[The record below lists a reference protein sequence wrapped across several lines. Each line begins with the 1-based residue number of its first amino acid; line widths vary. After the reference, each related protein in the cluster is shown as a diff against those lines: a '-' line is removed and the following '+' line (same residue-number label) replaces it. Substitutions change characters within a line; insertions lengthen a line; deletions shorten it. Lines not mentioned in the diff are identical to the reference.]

1 MESYENNKNNANN
14 ANNENNENNENNAN
28 NINNNINKVSN
39 EYEIIKKVGSGSFG
53 EVYLTKIIS
62 TEKLV
67 ASKIEEKNGNRN
79 NSKIFDEYKIY
90 KILNLKG
97 FNKGIPKIYSF
108 YETPKFNV
116 LVMELLGDNLD
127 SIFNKYNKKLE
138 LCTVLK
144 IGYEI
149 ISLIEKIHNCGF
161 IHRDIKPNNFMF
173 GRGKKKYE
181 LYILDFGLSKKFIK
195 NNKHI
200 EYKTNKS
207 LVGTARYTSINIHL
221 GIEPSRRDDLE
232 AIGYML
238 IYFLKGSLP
247 WQGIKK
253 KKGVDHLEV
262 IGETKLSTSLT
273 KLCQNIPS
281 HFYEYIEYTRNLT
294 FDENPK
300 YNYLKNLFIRCA
312 SENNIELKYKF

>member
-1 MESYENNKNNANN
+1 MESYKNKNNNN
-14 ANNENNENNENNAN
+14 L
-28 NINNNINKVSN
+28 VSN

-53 EVYLTKIIS
+53 EVYLTKMIAS
-62 TEKLV
+62 GKLV
-67 ASKIEEKNGNRN
+67 ASKIEEKEGEKK

-90 KILNLKG
+90 KKLELKG
-97 FNKGIPKIYSF
+97 IKKGIPKIYSF

-127 SIFNKYNKKLE
+127 AIFNNFNKKFQ

-149 ISLIEKIHNCGF
+149 INLIEKIQNCGF

-173 GRGKKKYE
+173 GVGDKKYE
-181 LYILDFGLSKKFIK
+181 LYILDFGLSKRFFK

-232 AIGYML
+232 SIGYML
-238 IYFLKGSLP
+238 IYFLKGILP
-247 WQGIKK
+247 WQGLKK
-253 KKGVDHLEV
+253 QKDTDHLEL
-262 IGETKLSTSLT
+262 IGEAKLSTSLK
-273 KLCQNIPS
+273 KLCEDIPEQ
-281 HFYEYIEYTRNLT
+281 FFNYIDYTRKLS
-294 FDENPK
+294 FDERPDYK
-300 YNYLKNLFIRCA
+300 YLRNLFLECA
-312 SENNIELKYKF
+312 KNNNTELKYEF

>member
-1 MESYENNKNNANN
+1 MESYKNNNL
-14 ANNENNENNENNAN
+14 
-28 NINNNINKVSN
+28 VSN

-53 EVYLTKIIS
+53 EVYLTKMLS
-62 TEKLV
+62 TGKLV
-67 ASKIEEKNGNRN
+67 ASKIEEKDGDKK

-90 KILNLKG
+90 KKLELKG
-97 FNKGIPKIYSF
+97 FKKGIPKIHSF

-127 SIFNKYNKKLE
+127 AIFNSYNKKFE

-149 ISLIEKIHNCGF
+149 INLIEKIHNCGF

-173 GRGKKKYE
+173 GVGDKKYD
-181 LYILDFGLSKKFIK
+181 LYILDFGLSKRFFK

-232 AIGYML
+232 SIGYML
-238 IYFLKGSLP
+238 IYFLKGTLP
-247 WQGIKK
+247 WQGLKK
-253 KKGVDHLEV
+253 QKNTDHLEL
-262 IGETKLSTSLT
+262 IGEVKLSTSLK
-273 KLCQNIPS
+273 KLCQDIPCQ
-281 HFYEYIEYTRNLT
+281 FYEYIEYTRKLS
-294 FDENPK
+294 FDEHPDYK
-300 YNYLKNLFIRCA
+300 YIKNLFLSCA
-312 SENNIELKYKF
+312 KEYNTELKYEF

>member
-1 MESYENNKNNANN
+1 MESYKNNNL
-14 ANNENNENNENNAN
+14 
-28 NINNNINKVSN
+28 VSN

-53 EVYLTKIIS
+53 EVYLTKMLS
-62 TEKLV
+62 TGKLV
-67 ASKIEEKNGNRN
+67 ASKIEEKKTSRN

-90 KILNLKG
+90 KKLELKEVK
-97 FNKGIPKIYSF
+97 KGIPKIYTY

-127 SIFNKYNKKLE
+127 SIFNTYNKNFE

-149 ISLIEKIHNCGF
+149 LNLIEKIHNCGF

-173 GRGKKKYE
+173 GVGEKKYD
-181 LYILDFGLSKKFIK
+181 LYILDFGLSKRFFK

-232 AIGYML
+232 SIGYML
-238 IYFLKGSLP
+238 IYFLKGILP
-247 WQGIKK
+247 WQGLKK
-253 KKGVDHLEV
+253 QKNTDHLEL
-262 IGETKLSTSLT
+262 IGEAKLSTSLK
-273 KLCQNIPS
+273 KLCQDIPNQ
-281 HFYEYIEYTRNLT
+281 FYKYIEYTRKLS
-294 FDENPK
+294 FEERPDYK
-300 YNYLKNLFIRCA
+300 YLKKLLLECA
-312 SENNIELKYKF
+312 EENNTELKYEF